1 MHPEPSS
8 LPDPKLHDP
17 LSASMTPIVF
27 QKIKNHLLNDYSATE
42 PGRFTYYLQYDQDH
56 FWKLISEKNPIPR
69 GLDLRG
75 LDKANIIWERLAQE
89 PSPRRLIELCQAVAD
104 HINFVQYLPA
114 TERIAPMYF
123 ADCMHDAFIRE
134 VYSAFLAHGREAL
147 LMLEASK
154 YDPSFDEYISYIGN
168 DFGAE
173 ESEYFIT
180 NIFNSEVI
188 NAAIAAKSQNAI
200 KRRWGLSKIS
210 PKLKLP
216 GFEIGAEVEKK

>member
-123 ADCMHDAFIRE
+123 ADCMHEAFIRE
-134 VYSAFLAHGREAL
+134 VWRAFEVHGRDNL
-147 LMLEASK
+147 LVIEGSK
-154 YDPSFDEYISYIGN
+154 YLPRLDSNIAYVGN
-168 DFGAE
+168 DFGQK
-173 ESEYFIT
+173 ESEYFIVNT
-180 NIFNSEVI
+180 FESEIINS
-188 NAAIAAKSQNAI
+188 AITIQNKAVAK
-200 KRRWGLSKIS
+200 KRWKLSKLS
-210 PKLKLP
+210 SKLKLSV
-216 GFEIGAEVEKK
+216 FEIGAEVEKK